1 MNTFEIAAIGLQQDT
16 ERLRVHSHNVANVTT
31 PGYKRQVAVQHA
43 AQHAAQEAY
52 ARAMQSALSAQSAMG
67 THTDMSL
74 GKLRATG
81 HALDVALGE
90 GEFLMVQLPSGATAL
105 SRGGTLQVDARGRL
119 LTSGGLAVQG
129 ASGDVVLPAGAS
141 SVRLDA
147 SGQVLADDKP
157 AGALRVMR
165 VAPDI
170 ALQPLGGGLFAVPNG
185 ADAQAV
191 QAPRLQV
198 GYTEASNVVPA
209 QEMVQVMATMRHAES
224 MVRMLQSADEMLEKT
239 IRKLGEM

>member
-16 ERLRVHSHNVANVTT
+16 ERLRVLSHNVANVTT
-31 PGYKRQVAVQHA
+31 PGYKRQVAVQ
-43 AQHAAQEAY
+43 EAY
-52 ARAMQSALSAQSAMG
+52 ARAMQSELSAQSMSAQSAMS

-81 HALDVALGE
+81 QALDVALGE

-105 SRGGTLQVDARGRL
+105 SRGGALQVDARGRL
-119 LTSGGLAVQG
+119 LTSGALAVQG
-129 ASGDVVLPAGAS
+129 ASGEVVLPAGVG

-147 SGQVLADDKP
+147 GGQVYADDKP
-157 AGALRVMR
+157 VAALRVMR
-165 VAPDI
+165 VVPDV
-170 ALQPLGGGLFAVPNG
+170 ALSPLGAGLFALPNA
-185 ADAQAV
+185 ADPQALQAV
-191 QAPRLQV
+191 PSPRLQV

-224 MVRMLQSADEMLEKT
+224 MVRMLQGADEMLEKT

>member
-16 ERLRVHSHNVANVTT
+16 ERLRVLSHNVANVTT
-31 PGYKRQVAVQHA
+31 PGYKRQVAVQ
-43 AQHAAQEAY
+43 EAY
-52 ARAMQSALSAQSAMG
+52 SRAMQSELSAQSAMS
-67 THTDMSL
+67 THTDMSM

-81 HALDVALGE
+81 QALDVALGE

-105 SRGGTLQVDARGRL
+105 SRGGALQVDARGRL

-129 ASGDVVLPAGAS
+129 ASGEVVLPVGAG

-147 SGQVLADDKP
+147 SGQVFADDKP

-170 ALQPLGGGLFAVPNG
+170 ALQPLGGGLFAVPNL
-185 ADAQAV
+185 ADAQALQAV

-224 MVRMLQSADEMLEKT
+224 MVRMLQGADEMLEKT

>member
-16 ERLRVHSHNVANVTT
+16 ERLRVLSHNVANVTT
-31 PGYKRQVAVQHA
+31 PGYKRQVAVQ
-43 AQHAAQEAY
+43 EAY
-52 ARAMQSALSAQSAMG
+52 SRAMQSELSAQSAMS

-81 HALDVALGE
+81 QALDVALAE
-90 GEFLMVQLPSGATAL
+90 GEFLMVQLPSGGVAL
-105 SRGGTLQVDARGRL
+105 SRGGALQVDARGRL
-119 LTSGGLAVQG
+119 LTSGALAVQG

-147 SGQVLADDKP
+147 SGQVFADDKP
-157 AGALRVMR
+157 VAALRVMR

-170 ALQPLGGGLFAVPNG
+170 ALQPLGAGLFALPNV
-185 ADAQAV
+185 ADPQALQAV

-224 MVRMLQSADEMLEKT
+224 MVRMLQGADEMLEKT

>member
-16 ERLRVHSHNVANVTT
+16 ERLRVLSHNVANVTT
-31 PGYKRQVAVQHA
+31 PGYKRQVAVQ
-43 AQHAAQEAY
+43 EAY
-52 ARAMQSALSAQSAMG
+52 SRAMQSELSAQSAMS
-67 THTDMSL
+67 THTDMSM

-81 HALDVALGE
+81 HMLDIALGE
-90 GEFLMVQLPSGATAL
+90 REFLMVQLPSGGVAL
-105 SRGGTLQVDARGRL
+105 SRGGALKVDARGRL
-119 LTSGGLAVQG
+119 LTSGGLVVHG
-129 ASGDVVLPAGAS
+129 ASGEVVLPAGAA

-147 SGQVLADDKP
+147 GGQVFADDKP
-157 AGALRVMR
+157 VGALRVMR
-165 VAPDI
+165 VVPDI
-170 ALQPLGGGLFAVPNG
+170 PLSPLGAGLFALPNV

-224 MVRMLQSADEMLEKT
+224 MVRMLQGADEMLEKT